1 MKELDDN
8 KHQLFEQIGKFLS
21 ILHLKSKKEDLE
33 RFENLRNV
41 ANLKS
46 ILKRLEVWNI
56 ALVKYEHIELK
67 SALDSSR

>member
-8 KHQLFEQIGKFLS
+8 KCRLLEEIGKFVS

-33 RFENLRNV
+33 RFENFRNV
-41 ANLKS
+41 ANPKS
-46 ILKRLEVWNI
+46 ILKGFEVWNI
-56 ALVKYEHIELK
+56 ELVKYEHIEQK